1 MDVRSPARA
10 RALPDDLDVVER
22 PRLVEGVERLHFPL
36 ALARAAHERPLS
48 AVVQNPLCGDALLR
62 RVRVGQSLVREY
74 HVLLA

>member
-22 PRLVEGVERLHFPL
+22 PRLVEGVERLHIY
-36 ALARAAHERPLS
+36 AARATAHKRPLS

>member
-22 PRLVEGVERLHFPL
+22 PRLVEGVERLHFN
-36 ALARAAHERPLS
+36 AARPTAHERLLA
-48 AVVQNPLCGDALLR
+48 AVVQNPLCGNALLR

-74 HVLLA
+74 HVLLT